1 MLVSLLHSEQL
12 LISEKLP
19 PAACGPQ
26 LELSASTELF
36 AIILVHHDLDFMEFR
51 RVLEKFPQ
59 CLWEH
64 EPPSVFD
71 VAVVNAKQNKL
82 LVYPE
87 LCVPLTKI
95 KTKLL
100 KLWFSQRNLAREVLQ
115 MIHLHP
121 KWVLILHETA
131 VGEDK

>member
-1 MLVSLLHSEQL
+1 MLA
-12 LISEKLP
+12 K
-19 PAACGPQ
+19 
-26 LELSASTELF
+26 
-36 AIILVHHDLDFMEFR
+36 
-51 RVLEKFPQ
+51 VLQIGQYLKRGSF
-59 CLWEH
+59 
-64 EPPSVFD
+64 
-71 VAVVNAKQNKL
+71 QNKL